1 VRDEWMRWARVRGL
15 TRAPWHLRWQLTLG
29 YTLVTIAA
37 VLVFDV
43 LSVVTQVAAAQ
54 ARMRPPALAAAL
66 ARTTAPRLR
75 PALARTPPDAAG
87 LWRALGGIAVGEATQ
102 DNADVTGGIG
112 TTEGALLVVDARGRL
127 LATLPPLA
135 GVAVGSRLDRARLA
149 GAASPL
155 AAAPL
160 AGAASPL
167 AAAPLAAALAGVRD
181 PVRLAGRTA
190 DGRVLAAAPVFD
202 AAGRV
207 RGVVIRLAR
216 APRWTR
222 LVASEVVQ
230 SALILTLGA
239 GAMGTLFGFLT
250 AAGLTRRLQRLS
262 RAAHAWGQGDFG
274 ARATDTSADEL
285 GRLARDLNR
294 MAEEVRALLQAR
306 EDLAALEAR
315 GHLARD
321 LHDAVKQQVFATAM
335 QVGAARKLL
344 GRDQAGAE
352 AHLAQ
357 ADALVRGTQRELVAL
372 IHALR
377 PPALDG
383 RGLAAALRTYT
394 AAWAQQTGIALT
406 VRVGDERATDS
417 AVEQSLVRVTQEA
430 LANVARH
437 SGARAAEVALAW
449 DEDSVTLDIVD
460 DGRGFTPGAAAT
472 GFGLESMR
480 TRLAQVGGEV
490 IIRSAPGRGTQVSGV
505 CPRAATV
512 RAREKEGERWVKS

>member
-1 VRDEWMRWARVRGL
+1 VRGAWRRW
-15 TRAPWHLRWQLTLG
+15 TWVRGPARAPWRLRWQLTLG
-29 YTLVTIAA
+29 YTLVTVAA

-54 ARMRPPALAAAL
+54 AQMQPPALAAAL
-66 ARTTAPRLR
+66 ARSTAPQLR
-75 PALARTPPDAAG
+75 PALARPSPDLVG
-87 LWRALGGIAVGEATQ
+87 LWRALGGIAIGETTQ

-112 TTEGALLVVDARGRL
+112 TTEGALLVVDARGRV

-135 GVAVGSRLDRARLA
+135 GVAVGAPLDDARLA
-149 GAASPL
+149 G
-155 AAAPL
+155 
-160 AGAASPL
+160 
-167 AAAPLAAALAGVRD
+167 AAAPLAAALLGVRD
-181 PVRLAGRTA
+181 PARLSGRTA
-190 DGRVLAAAPVFD
+190 DGRMLATAAVFD
-202 AAGRV
+202 AQGRV
-207 RGVVIRLAR
+207 RGVVLRLAR

-239 GAMGTLFGFLT
+239 GAVGTLFGFLT

-262 RAAHAWGQGDFG
+262 QAARAWGQGDFG

-285 GRLARDLNR
+285 GYLARDLNR

-335 QVGAARKLL
+335 QIGAARKLL
-344 GRDQAGAE
+344 GRDRAGAD

-357 ADALVRGTQRELVAL
+357 ADALVRCTQRELVAL
-372 IHALR
+372 IQALR

-383 RGLAAALRTYT
+383 RGLAAAVRAFT
-394 AAWAQQTGIALT
+394 ATWGQQTGIALT
-406 VRVGDERATDS
+406 VRAGNERAIDP
-417 AVEQSLVRVTQEA
+417 AVEQALLRVAQEA

-437 SGARAAEVALAW
+437 SGARVVEVALAW
-449 DEDSVTLDIVD
+449 DEANVILHIVD
-460 DGRGFTPGAAAT
+460 DGRGFTPGATAP

-480 TRLAQVGGEV
+480 ARLARVGGQV
-490 IIRSAPGRGTQVSGV
+490 IIQSAPGRGTRVSGV
-505 CPRAATV
+505 CPRAATA
-512 RAREKEGERWVKS
+512 RAQEEEQWVMS

>member
-1 VRDEWMRWARVRGL
+1 MRNEWARWARVRGL
-15 TRAPWHLRWQLTLG
+15 ARAPWRLRWQLTLG
-29 YTLVTIAA
+29 YTLVTVAA

-43 LSVVTQVAAAQ
+43 LSVASQVAGAQ
-54 ARMRPPALAAAL
+54 ARMRPPTLAAAL

-135 GVAVGSRLDRARLA
+135 GVAVGARLDRARLA

-155 AAAPL
+155 AAA
-160 AGAASPL
+160 
-167 AAAPLAAALAGVRD
+167 LAGVRD
-181 PVRLAGRTA
+181 PARLAGRTA

-262 RAAHAWGQGDFG
+262 RAARAWGQGDFG

-294 MAEEVRALLQAR
+294 MAEEVRALLRAR

-315 GHLARD
+315 GRLARD

-344 GRDQAGAE
+344 GLDQAGAE

-417 AVEQSLVRVTQEA
+417 AVEQSLVRVAQEA

-449 DEDSVTLDIVD
+449 AEESVTLDIVD

-480 TRLAQVGGEV
+480 ARLAQVGGEV
-490 IIRSAPGRGTQVSGV
+490 IIRSAPGRGTQVSCV

-512 RAREKEGERWVKS
+512 RAREEEGERWVKS

>member
-15 TRAPWHLRWQLTLG
+15 ARAPWRLRWQLTLG
-29 YTLVTIAA
+29 YTLVTVAA

-43 LSVVTQVAAAQ
+43 LSVVAQVAAAQ
-54 ARMRPPALAAAL
+54 ARLQPPALAADL

-75 PALARTPPDAAG
+75 PALAHTPPDAAG
-87 LWRALGGIAVGEATQ
+87 LWQALGGIAVGEATQ

-135 GVAVGSRLDRARLA
+135 GVVVGACFDDTRLA
-149 GAASPL
+149 G
-155 AAAPL
+155 
-160 AGAASPL
+160 

-216 APRWTR
+216 APSWTR

-262 RAAHAWGQGDFG
+262 RAARAWGQGDFG

-315 GHLARD
+315 GRLARD

-344 GRDQAGAE
+344 GHDQAAAE

-383 RGLAAALRTYT
+383 RGLAAALRAHATT
-394 AAWAQQTGIALT
+394 WTQQTGIALT
-406 VRVGDERATDS
+406 VRVGDERTTDP
-417 AVEQSLVRVTQEA
+417 AVEQSLLRVTQEA

-437 SGARAAEVALAW
+437 SGANAAEVGLAW
-449 DEDSVTLDIVD
+449 GEANITLDIVD
-460 DGRGFTPGAAAT
+460 DGRGFTPGTTAP

-480 TRLAQVGGEV
+480 ARLAQVGGRV
-490 IIRSAPGRGTQVSGV
+490 TLHSAPGRGTRVSCV
-505 CPRAATV
+505 CPCAATLHTW
-512 RAREKEGERWVKS
+512 KEEERWARS